1 MRIMN
6 KRLEVKVRSLQ
17 ESLDRKDVENAEL
30 TNLCDELIGK
40 LDRNWNILVVSIKKF
55 LELLI
60 LIYTLNITWIIIYSL
75 CFVNK
80 SK

>member
-1 MRIMN
+1 LSFLTNFIICIYIRATEEINDKERSFEAETSKMRIMN

-40 LDRNWNILVVSIKKF
+40 LDRK
-55 LELLI
+55 
-60 LIYTLNITWIIIYSL
+60 
-75 CFVNK
+75 
-80 SK
+80 

>member
-40 LDRNWNILVVSIKKF
+40 LDRN
-55 LELLI
+55 
-60 LIYTLNITWIIIYSL
+60 
-75 CFVNK
+75 
-80 SK
+80 

>member
-1 MRIMN
+1 LLCIFFRATEEINEKERSFEAETSKMRIMN

-40 LDRNWNILVVSIKKF
+40 LDRN
-55 LELLI
+55 
-60 LIYTLNITWIIIYSL
+60 
-75 CFVNK
+75 
-80 SK
+80 